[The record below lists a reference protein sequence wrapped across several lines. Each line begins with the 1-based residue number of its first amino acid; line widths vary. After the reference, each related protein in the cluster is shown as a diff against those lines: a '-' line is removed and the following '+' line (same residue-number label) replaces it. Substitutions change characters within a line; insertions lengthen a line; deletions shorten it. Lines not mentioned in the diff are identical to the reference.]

1 MNLALKRLL
10 AYSLSSILLPLSGTL
25 TAQEFIPVSADEMRE
40 LAILFAPAAAVG
52 NADGEQV
59 PATVMSSPDASH
71 TVHSWFEGVLSQ
83 WHVSPGDALEA
94 GTAIVTLRSEE
105 LLSTQQSLL
114 AALVAQASADAN
126 LQRDQNL
133 FDAGVIASARLEETR
148 RQFQQATLSTA
159 AIRQRLLSAGLSAT
173 DLDSLSRSQQTTGTY
188 TLRASQSGT
197 LVRRL
202 AQVGDYI
209 TDGSAV
215 AAIAS
220 EELPWLQA
228 RVPAYLAGQLS
239 VGQNMRIAEQ
249 NAGLT
254 LRQIDQQI
262 DAQTQTIGVLAQFI
276 DVTEWMPGQILTLIL
291 PPANTGIRVPA
302 GAVVF
307 NGSETTVYVRRQG
320 GVEARTV
327 ELQPAGRNYL
337 AVSGITAGEEIVT
350 QGAAVLKGIQLG
362 LGGTE

>member
-25 TAQEFIPVSADEMRE
+25 SAQEFIPVSDDEIRD
-40 LAILFAPAAAVG
+40 LAILFAPATPVG
-52 NADGEQV
+52 NTDGEQV
-59 PATVMSSPDASH
+59 PATVIASPDASN
-71 TVHSWFEGVLSQ
+71 TIHSWFEGVLNR
-83 WHVSPGDALEA
+83 WHVSPGDSIES
-94 GTAIVTLRSEE
+94 GTTIVTLRSEE
-105 LLSTQQSLL
+105 LLSTQQAFL
-114 AALVAQASADAN
+114 AALIAQSSAEAA
-126 LQRDQNL
+126 LQRDENL
-133 FDAGVIASARLEETR
+133 FDAGVIAAARLDETR
-148 RQFQQATLSTA
+148 RQSQQAALATG
-159 AIRQRLLSAGLSAT
+159 AIRQRLLSAGLSAA
-173 DLDSLSRSQQTTGTY
+173 DLDNLTRSQQATGTY

-209 TDGSAV
+209 ADGSAV
-215 AAIAS
+215 AAING

-228 RVPAYLAGQLS
+228 RIPAYLAGQLS
-239 VGQNMRIAEQ
+239 NGQSMRIAEQ
-249 NAGLT
+249 NASLA

-262 DAQTQTIGVLAQFI
+262 DPQTQTIGVLAQFT
-276 DVTEWMPGQILTLIL
+276 DSTSWMPGQILTLIL
-291 PPANTGIRVPA
+291 PPADTGIRIPA
-302 GAVVF
+302 GSVVF
-307 NGSETTVYVRRQG
+307 NGADTTIYVRRQG

-337 AVSGITAGEEIVT
+337 AVSGISAGEDIVT